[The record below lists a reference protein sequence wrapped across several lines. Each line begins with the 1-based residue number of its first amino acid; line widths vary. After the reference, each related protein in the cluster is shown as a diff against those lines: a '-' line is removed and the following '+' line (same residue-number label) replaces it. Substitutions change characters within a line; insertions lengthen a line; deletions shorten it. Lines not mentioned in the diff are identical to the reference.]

1 MTSLLIT
8 LSLIGCLSFGMLF
21 FIYRSFRMNKKVC
34 LMMSILLI
42 YVMGIGCY
50 LNPDLWRWYQ
60 HLQQQKALDKAKAI
74 LAEPKKIAMLK
85 IRLQDIVK
93 IHPSDAKAWFLL
105 GRLWAAENN
114 WKQAS
119 HALQKSYELNHAD
132 IKTAIFYAE
141 SLMHVE
147 HHLSVTSRQVLLDI
161 LKQEDNQPDALLML
175 AEDANMRQCPMEAIG
190 YWKRVLIL
198 LPKDSEM
205 YEALD
210 KAISKAQ
217 KQKSTHCVKAQAQ

>member
-8 LSLIGCLSFGMLF
+8 LLVIGCLSFGIF
-21 FIYRSFRMNKKVC
+21 FYIYRSFRLDKKVC
-34 LMMSILLI
+34 LMLAILFI
-42 YVMGIGCY
+42 GIMGVGYHI
-50 LNPDLWRWYQ
+50 NPDLWRWYQ
-60 HLQQQKALDKAKAI
+60 HLQQQQSLDKAKAI

-93 IHPSDAKAWFLL
+93 LHPSDAKAWFLL
-105 GRLWAAENN
+105 GRLWAAEKN

-119 HALQKSYELNHAD
+119 HALKKSYALNPSD
-132 IKTAIFYAE
+132 IKTGIFYAE
-141 SLMHVE
+141 SLIHVE
-147 HHLSVTSRQVLLDI
+147 NHLSIKSRQVLLHI

-175 AEDANMRQCPMEAIG
+175 AEDANMRRCPTEAID

-205 YEALD
+205 YEALEI
-210 KAISKAQ
+210 AISKAQ
-217 KQKSTHCVKAQAQ
+217 KQKSTNCVKVQVQ